1 MKQQIP
7 TPDGRLFEFFDG
19 TATVLS
25 QHCAIKSIN
34 DDLTAG
40 GLSADRN
47 RALIYLFIP
56 TTDGTNALAQYRVD
70 ILQCDTLWYFAVSP
84 THEYHFN
91 YTLLERCAIT
101 KPDVFIYIK
110 LIKTSDFFP
119 RIVFISE
126 KYNATRYYCVRK
138 HIVSGISLI
147 FRPNSRKL
155 NNLLKLLVDFLI
167 ISIVNY
173 RVQLTLDIKYI
184 LWIITELN
192 LKS

>member
-1 MKQQIP
+1 M
-7 TPDGRLFEFFDG
+7 
-19 TATVLS
+19 
-25 QHCAIKSIN
+25 
-34 DDLTAG
+34 
-40 GLSADRN
+40 
-47 RALIYLFIP
+47 
-56 TTDGTNALAQYRVD
+56 
-70 ILQCDTLWYFAVSP
+70 
-84 THEYHFN
+84 
-91 YTLLERCAIT
+91 
-101 KPDVFIYIK
+101 
-110 LIKTSDFFP
+110 
-119 RIVFISE
+119 FISE